1 MRPFKWSKSF
11 SESTKENTCG
21 LRRTKC
27 PLLLNLLFFTCFLEN
42 VEILT
47 VCAMWRRYMQDFC
60 INGMVLLVDITLSA
74 LHDITN
80 TNLMHTAPVL
90 PARCHLA
97 AGLLVAPPAKPGLN
111 DILLG
116 NSTRRTW
123 TGRCIILTAFC
134 CPLTGSGCGSNRNFW
149 RIGTQASPV
158 EVRARAFGSW
168 HGCSSC

>member
-1 MRPFKWSKSF
+1 MEQELLREHQRKYLWPAPHKVPIVAELVVLYVF
-11 SESTKENTCG
+11 SAK
-21 LRRTKC
+21 RRNFDC
-27 PLLLNLLFFTCFLEN
+27 LCY
-42 VEILT
+42 VET
-47 VCAMWRRYMQDFC
+47 YMQDFC

-116 NSTRRTW
+116 NSTRRT
-123 TGRCIILTAFC
+123 
-134 CPLTGSGCGSNRNFW
+134 
-149 RIGTQASPV
+149 
-158 EVRARAFGSW
+158 
-168 HGCSSC
+168 

>member
-1 MRPFKWSKSF
+1 MEQELLREHQRKYLWPAPHKVPIVAELVFLYVF
-11 SESTKENTCG
+11 SGK
-21 LRRTKC
+21 RRNFDC
-27 PLLLNLLFFTCFLEN
+27 LCY
-42 VEILT
+42 VET
-47 VCAMWRRYMQDFC
+47 YMQDFC
-60 INGMVLLVDITLSA
+60 INGMVLLVDITLST

-90 PARCHLA
+90 PARCHIA

-116 NSTRRTW
+116 NSTRWTW
-123 TGRCIILTAFC
+123 TGHCIILTAFC
-134 CPLTGSGCGSNRNFW
+134 CPLTGSGCGSNWNFW

-158 EVRARAFGSW
+158 EVRARAFGSC